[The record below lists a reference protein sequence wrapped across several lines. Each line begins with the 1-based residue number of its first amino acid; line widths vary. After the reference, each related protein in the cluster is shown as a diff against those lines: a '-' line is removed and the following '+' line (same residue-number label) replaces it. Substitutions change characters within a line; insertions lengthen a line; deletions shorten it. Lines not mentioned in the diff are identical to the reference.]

1 MKPSLPEENL
11 CELFLLAIKITR
23 RKYDINGNYNC
34 SYGDVNSDV
43 HSHFMTQIEGEFSPL
58 NYGVTIFPV
67 QLENIMYMSMGI
79 SWIDYENSKILYFLV
94 INEK

>member
-1 MKPSLPEENL
+1 MNF
-11 CELFLLAIKITR
+11 FLLAIKITR

-79 SWIDYENSKILYFLV
+79 SWIDYENSKILYFLG